1 MDANG
6 PFKIAKSSV
15 HPNINQR
22 YYVQARLEGAIR
34 ATRAAAAASQAAAA
48 GREAEEAARANAAA
62 LRAAAAKKPT
72 IQLKIDFSNFGS
84 KMKTESESWDYVS
97 ALSV

>member
-1 MDANG
+1 MLRLADLLCMSL
-6 PFKIAKSSV
+6 FLQS
-15 HPNINQR
+15 
-22 YYVQARLEGAIR
+22 RLEGAIH

-72 IQLKIDFSNFGS
+72 IQLKMDFSNFAA
-84 KMKTESESWDYVS
+84 KKKDESES
-97 ALSV
+97 

>member
-1 MDANG
+1 MLDHVF
-6 PFKIAKSSV
+6 P
-15 HPNINQR
+15 
-22 YYVQARLEGAIR
+22 QARLEGAIR

-72 IQLKIDFSNFGS
+72 IQLKMDFSNFGS
-84 KMKTESESWDYVS
+84 TKKEAENWR
-97 ALSV
+97 